1 MAFACVFARA
11 RGTLPLPDHP
21 PPPPRHG
28 PRQVPLD
35 LLYTVLTLVFTGELA
50 IMLVAYPVREF
61 VKDRFNVFDAFIV
74 AFGPS
79 SPPRTARALV
89 CTPRTLEHCR
99 WNRATRNLV

>member
-1 MAFACVFARA
+1 MAFACVFARS
-11 RGTLPLPDHP
+11 RGALPLLDH

-79 SPPRTARALV
+79 SPPRPAPWSMQRALLNTAGGIALLGSL
-89 CTPRTLEHCR
+89 C
-99 WNRATRNLV
+99 